1 MFDLNYAKYVDDT
14 TVVSISTDPY
24 NLDLQHS
31 ANKLIDWTQNN
42 RMTVNETKTKEMLI
56 YFGTKF
62 SHNTVP
68 FISVNGKE
76 IERIESFKL
85 LGVVISSDLSWQP
98 HVDFILKKAAKR
110 IYFTHYLVRADIRD
124 KDYHH
129 HLLLHHW
136 VNS

>member
-1 MFDLNYAKYVDDT
+1 MLY
-14 TVVSISTDPY
+14 S
-24 NLDLQHS
+24 
-31 ANKLIDWTQNN
+31 
-42 RMTVNETKTKEMLI
+42 NETKTNEMLI

-68 FISVNGKE
+68 FISIIEKE

-98 HVDFILKKAAKR
+98 HVDFILKKATKR
-110 IYFTHYLVRADIRD
+110 IYCIHYLVRAGIRD
-124 KDYHH
+124 KDIIIIYCYII
-129 HLLLHHW
+129 HW